1 MEYAAL
7 LALTLLGLSAGFV
20 VDASDEDDETD
31 SPVESDGTDAA
42 GTETDVAEIVSDG
55 LVTSEGVT
63 FGTESGESITASE
76 GSETVVGAGGDDE
89 ITGNSGDNILDGQI
103 GDDSVF
109 GGGGNDQVFGSEGN
123 DSVDGNSG
131 DDLVAGGTGNDILAG
146 GIGND
151 SLFGDSG
158 DDLLDGQEDDD
169 ELVGGDGDDTLFGG
183 SGGDTLFGSDGNDSL
198 VDGDGD
204 DFLFGGSGADTL
216 DGGPGNDQLFG
227 VWDGNNDD
235 VINARDLDDPDLLLG
250 GQGSDDIQ
258 LGSGDVAFGEAGND
272 VFFTGTWVDPDNAP
286 EIIDLEADEVVI
298 VSVPEGASA
307 TGSITIETDELS
319 GDSIIR
325 FNGQTVVVVSSG
337 AGPVSLDQVLVV
349 ESIDIAQAAA

>member
-63 FGTESGESITASE
+63 FGTERGESITASE

-109 GGGGNDQVFGSEGN
+109 GGGGNDQV
-123 DSVDGNSG
+123 
-131 DDLVAGGTGNDILAG
+131 
-146 GIGND
+146 
-151 SLFGDSG
+151 
-158 DDLLDGQEDDD
+158 
-169 ELVGGDGDDTLFGG
+169 
-183 SGGDTLFGSDGNDSL
+183 FGSDGNDSL